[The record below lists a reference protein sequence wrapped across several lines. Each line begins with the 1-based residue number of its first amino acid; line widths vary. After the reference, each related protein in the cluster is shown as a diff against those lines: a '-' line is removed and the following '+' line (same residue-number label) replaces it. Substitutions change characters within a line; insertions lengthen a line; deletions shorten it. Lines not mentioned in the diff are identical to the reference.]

1 MNGGSHQISLVQ
13 RMMGGSPSLWT
24 LNNLMPPSQEM
35 SAVFASSSTSS
46 SPSSSSSLSSLVIPK
61 CSKPASFIPV
71 IPCRENQDLPVSWSQ
86 LLLTYGGGLVEEEDK
101 CTDTPYSAKRMENW
115 KDQTLYTSTNTHMVD
130 VKREDAQTGHA
141 YHYGKDQEAQAA
153 RSSWSRAVP
162 ASSPR
167 SCVTTSFSSN
177 MLEFFSDCK
186 GQRKHHQFDHS
197 AECNSNVGVALKKA
211 RVQASSAQSLLKVR
225 KEKLGDRI
233 SALHQLVSPFGKT
246 DTASVLLEAIGYI
259 RFLHSQIEAL
269 SSPYLRSGSRN
280 TTLSVSIQHG
290 PFLHSSQCYLP
301 SLKCHLPHDH
311 LHQQDADDEPK
322 NLRSRGLCLVPVS
335 FILDVGNHNGADFW
349 AHSFGMGF
357 R

>member
-1 MNGGSHQISLVQ
+1 MACFIFEELILEFVSSYPESRKEAKCLKVDLGYRKRGGGRKEEDVECANPKFLSMNGGSHQISLVQ
-13 RMMGGSPSLWT
+13 QMMGGSPSLWT

-35 SAVFASSSTSS
+35 STIFASSSTSS
-46 SPSSSSSLSSLVIPK
+46 SSPSS
-61 CSKPASFIPV
+61 
-71 IPCRENQDLPVSWSQ
+71 
-86 LLLTYGGGLVEEEDK
+86 LTYGGGLVEEEDK
-101 CTDTPYSAKRMENW
+101 CTHTPDSAKRMENW
-115 KDQTLYTSTNTHMVD
+115 KDQTLYTSTNTRMVD
-130 VKREDAQTGHA
+130 VKHEDAQTGHA

-153 RSSWSRAVP
+153 RSSWSQAVP

-197 AECNSNVGVALKKA
+197 AE
-211 RVQASSAQSLLKVR
+211 
-225 KEKLGDRI
+225 
-233 SALHQLVSPFGKT
+233 T

-259 RFLHSQIEAL
+259 RFLHSQIEVLYECAL

-280 TTLSVSIQHG
+280 TTLS
-290 PFLHSSQCYLP
+290 
-301 SLKCHLPHDH
+301 
-311 LHQQDADDEPK
+311 DADDEPK
-322 NLRSRGLCLVPVS
+322 NFRSRGLCLVPVS

-357 R
+357 RLISRS

>member
-197 AECNSNVGVALKKA
+197 AECNSNDGVALKKA

-280 TTLSVSIQHG
+280 TTLS
-290 PFLHSSQCYLP
+290 
-301 SLKCHLPHDH
+301 
-311 LHQQDADDEPK
+311 DADDEPK